1 MDRIKLFKSLILL
14 TTWIA
19 ALTFAACGREGTVYG
34 TLNDTYVELN
44 DSVSAYSTLY
54 DAYSGSYGYAQS
66 AYGSGTID
74 TNSDLIIA
82 VGDGSEGFVVQIY
95 VADIYQITCGY
106 SEALGY
112 NINMEVIMENGDRF
126 IATSGQ
132 ILFDTCG
139 VYNGE
144 RTSGYFQAYFTS
156 GELFG
161 DFQTNIG
168 Y

>member
-1 MDRIKLFKSLILL
+1 MNRLKLLKPLIL
-14 TTWIA
+14 TTTLIA
-19 ALTFAACGREGTVYG
+19 VLILASCGREGAVYG
-34 TLNDTYVELN
+34 TLNTTYVEIN

-54 DAYSGSYGYAQS
+54 DPYSGSYGYAQS
-66 AYGSGTID
+66 VYGSGTYD
-74 TNSDLIIA
+74 TNSDLIIT

-95 VADIYQITCGY
+95 VADIYQLTCGY
-106 SEALGY
+106 TEALGY
-112 NINMEVIMENGDRF
+112 NIHIELIMENGDRF
-126 IATSGQ
+126 IASSGQ

-139 VYNGE
+139 TYNGE
-144 RTSGYFQAYFTS
+144 RTSGYFQATFTS